1 MEIEKIKHNLKK
13 KEYNYFLHLQNE
25 IELPLFFIGSIT
37 RSDFFPDNSD
47 VDIEV
52 FSNNITST
60 KLKVENIFNNGKI
73 EKDKYIVFKINGIPF
88 SGCKYHVSNE
98 RDNIRFDFTIYKK
111 ECQNII
117 LYYRDMEINIPFLFT
132 TILVILKYLRYYL
145 NLINSFQY
153 SYIKKQL
160 WYLYNNQK
168 TTSIV
173 LYSGEYKK
181 FYADEE
187 SQIYL
192 IDPTIIL

>member
-111 ECQNII
+111 ECQNIS
-117 LYYRDMEINIPFLFT
+117 R
-132 TILVILKYLRYYL
+132 VVVVS
-145 NLINSFQY
+145 NS
-153 SYIKKQL
+153 
-160 WYLYNNQK
+160 
-168 TTSIV
+168 
-173 LYSGEYKK
+173 
-181 FYADEE
+181 A
-187 SQIYL
+187 
-192 IDPTIIL
+192 